1 MARGAIVSDYSR
13 HVAWQAGIRN
23 APGQTHRTKGDEFH
37 QGNCGGYSESMRCP
51 NGLPI
56 DRRTPGETQWW
67 RDKIERLQRELQV
80 YREADE
86 RDLLAVLLTD
96 DEVLQALE
104 RIIQWEQSQQLP
116 TPQNSTLS

>member
-1 MARGAIVSDYSR
+1 MSDYSR
-13 HVAWQAGIRN
+13 HLKWAAGCRN
-23 APGQTHRTKGDEFH
+23 APGQSHRCKGDEFH

-67 RDKIERLQRELQV
+67 RNKMERLQRELRG

-96 DEVLQALE
+96 DEVHQALE
-104 RIIQWEQSQQLP
+104 RIIQWEQSQQQL

>member
-1 MARGAIVSDYSR
+1 MAWSAIVSDYSR

-23 APGQTHRTKGDEFH
+23 APGQSHRTKGDEFH

-67 RDKIERLQRELQV
+67 RDKMERLQRELRG
-80 YREADE
+80 YREAE
-86 RDLLAVLLTD
+86 AWVQLGESGAVFASDDVAGLIELTKG
-96 DEVLQALE
+96 AYN
-104 RIIQWEQSQQLP
+104 EQ
-116 TPQNSTLS
+116 

>member
-1 MARGAIVSDYSR
+1 VSDYSR
-13 HVAWQAGIRN
+13 HQAWQAGIRN
-23 APGQTHRTKGDEFH
+23 AAGQTHRARGDEFH

-67 RDKIERLQRELQV
+67 RDKMERLQRELQG

-86 RDLLAVLLTD
+86 WRRLGEVSDVVFTSGDIAGLVELTKG
-96 DEVLQALE
+96 AYN
-104 RIIQWEQSQQLP
+104 EQ
-116 TPQNSTLS
+116 